1 MYKVKIYDG
10 VTIDMGTSKIIK
22 LGEARYVDSS
32 DISYCGGGGSEKTQT
47 TTSGFA
53 QEYKPQITQMLNT
66 AQGLY
71 DSGQLGSVADFT
83 QAQLDAQAQGITSAG
98 YQTDIEKSM
107 YDTAQAGVD
116 LSGMRQGALNQAQSA
131 LGLNAAAAGRGGGLG
146 GSRQSLN
153 QQSIANDLAGK
164 FGQIDL
170 QAQQQNF
177 SNMQNAL
184 GAQGT
189 GAGQLAQ
196 IGAGQQ
202 FHAQN
207 IADAPYKGL
216 SQLASVFSGVMPKET
231 ETVQKGG
238 GK

>member
-32 DISYCGGGGSEKTQT
+32 DISYCGGGGAKTQT

-53 QEYKPQITQMLNT
+53 KEYKPQITQMLNT
-66 AQGLY
+66 AQSLY
-71 DSGQLGSVADFT
+71 DEGKLGSVAEFT
-83 QAQLDAQAQGITSAG
+83 QAQKDAQAQGITSAG

-131 LGLNAAAAGRGGGLG
+131 LGINSAQAGRGGGLG
-146 GSRQSLN
+146 GSRQFLN

-202 FHAQN
+202 LHAQN